1 MEPDERT
8 LLCKAIFNPFW
19 RPFSPSFFES
29 FVSHLSSHPHPFRFG
44 FTASS
49 LSNSLYS
56 LCLFLS
62 WQSPLIQSRLNYA
75 GFSSGDCTR
84 KGGGKKQNQNRGSVF
99 RTRWHRALKKKHV
112 GEFLSA
118 ISEDFWCRRCCE
130 FNGVFLP
137 AIFNSGNASP
147 YFSFFFLFSN
157 RFSPSKFFL

>member
-1 MEPDERT
+1 MRIHTFFLPLKSLFFALPSICFLSFFLSFFYLEVEPDERT

-44 FTASS
+44 FTTSS

-75 GFSSGDCTR
+75 GFSSGDSTR
-84 KGGGKKQNQNRGSVF
+84 KGGGKKQNQNKGSVF

-118 ISEDFWCRRCCE
+118 ISEDL
-130 FNGVFLP
+130 V
-137 AIFNSGNASP
+137 
-147 YFSFFFLFSN
+147 
-157 RFSPSKFFL
+157 PSLLRI